1 MAHLNAPNESRL
13 GAGKARLVTSPCP
26 SLFHIRPPSPC
37 PELSLESYTSGQP
50 GIGTTFQK
58 IFNRNSTV
66 FGVLPPPFVA
76 VLWLHS
82 VQLFVTPWT
91 AARQASLSFTIS
103 QSLPKLMSIESVM
116 PSNHLIL
123 CRSLLLLPS
132 IFPRIRV
139 FSNESALCIRWPKD
153 WSFSFSICP
162 SYEYSGL
169 SDWFGQLA
177 VQETLESSPGDFL
190 PSLTPQPPAKPPATA
205 SDGQLAKRKEHRL
218 SSWRDPRLQ
227 SQLHCAIS
235 GQLLNL
241 SDPQFLHLHKWGG
254 GAGECSPQFLR
265 LSQGETKHLIS
276 VEMSAALLGT

>member
-1 MAHLNAPNESRL
+1 MS
-13 GAGKARLVTSPCP
+13 
-26 SLFHIRPPSPC
+26 
-37 PELSLESYTSGQP
+37 
-50 GIGTTFQK
+50 
-58 IFNRNSTV
+58 NS
-66 FGVLPPPFVA
+66 A
-76 VLWLHS
+76 
-82 VQLFVTPWT
+82 TPWT

-103 QSLPKLMSIESVM
+103 QSSLMSIESVM

-123 CRSLLLLPS
+123 CRSPLLLPS

-153 WSFSFSICP
+153 WSFSFSICH

-177 VQETLESSPGDFL
+177 VQETLESSPADFL

-218 SSWRDPRLQ
+218 SHQRDPRLQ

-235 GQLLNL
+235 VQLLNL
-241 SDPQFLHLHKWGG
+241 SDPQFLHLHKEGWGK
-254 GAGECSPQFLR
+254 CSPQFLR
-265 LSQGETKHLIS
+265 LSQVETKHLIS